1 MFTVVIEVEMKLGFE
16 QAVIV
21 LGLCVIAAGFLYF
34 CCVINLNRGF
44 GKDHPEERLPDNH
57 RQQRNKRRGRG
68 RQIRGTDRKKKLP
81 RQFIASTAP
90 EASGERRASLTNGK
104 QLKNFFP
111 R

>member
-1 MFTVVIEVEMKLGFE
+1 MFTVVIEVEMRLGFE
-16 QAVIV
+16 QAVIL

-68 RQIRGTDRKKKLP
+68 RGRGRGRQIRGTDRP
-81 RQFIASTAP
+81 RSESFPANS
-90 EASGERRASLTNGK
+90 SLRRR
-104 QLKNFFP
+104 P
-111 R
+111 RPQENDEPL

>member
-16 QAVIV
+16 QAVIL

-34 CCVINLNRGF
+34 CCAINLNRGF

-68 RQIRGTDRKKKLP
+68 RQIRGTDRP
-81 RQFIASTAP
+81 RSESFPANS
-90 EASGERRASLTNGK
+90 SLRRR
-104 QLKNFFP
+104 P
-111 R
+111 RPQENDEPL